1 MTLKL
6 GKKEIEKFSRQIVL
20 KDIGTFGQKKNYKF

>member
-20 KDIGTFGQKKNYKF
+20 KDIGTFGQKKL